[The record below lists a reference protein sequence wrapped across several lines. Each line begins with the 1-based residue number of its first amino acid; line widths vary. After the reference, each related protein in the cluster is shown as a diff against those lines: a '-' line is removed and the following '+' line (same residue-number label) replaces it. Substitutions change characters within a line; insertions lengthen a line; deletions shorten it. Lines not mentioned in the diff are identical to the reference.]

1 MYQKS
6 HSCLMII
13 VLFLGG
19 ESDQL
24 LQNNVN
30 VTEYVQDQLSQNLH
44 ETQDVRPAGEN
55 NLKKTVSAHLT

>member
-1 MYQKS
+1 
-6 HSCLMII
+6 MII
-13 VLFLGG
+13 VLFLGE